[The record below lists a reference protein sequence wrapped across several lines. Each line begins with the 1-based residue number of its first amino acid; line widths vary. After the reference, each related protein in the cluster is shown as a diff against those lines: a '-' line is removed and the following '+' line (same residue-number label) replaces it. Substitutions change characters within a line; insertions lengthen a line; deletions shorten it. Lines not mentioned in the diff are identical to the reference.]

1 MTKLFWLQ
9 AGACGG
15 DSMALLNTEL
25 PNLPKLFSEMGIE
38 LLWHPSFCADPA
50 ADQRRLIQSLLDESI
65 PLDILCLEGFAV
77 CGPEGSGLFDTL
89 EGKPKKD
96 LILALASKARY
107 VVAAGTCASFGG
119 LGTGGDAEGA
129 GLQFVKQRPG
139 GLLGA
144 GYVSREG
151 LPVINL
157 PGCPVHPSILAD
169 TLLALTRGDRLP
181 LDEFQQPADWYG
193 TYVHQGCIRNE
204 YHEYRVEEHEFGGR
218 GCLFFFLGCRGPL
231 TRAPCNKILWN
242 RRSSKTNAG
251 MPCVGCT
258 SPGFPQDQAFFRT
271 RTIVG
276 VPIELPDGV
285 DRAHYLAY
293 KGIAATAAPK
303 RLKDRST
310 PL

>member
-1 MTKLFWLQ
+1 MVNLFWMQ

-15 DSMALLNTEL
+15 DSMALLDAEL
-25 PNLPKLFSEMGIE
+25 PNFAKLFGEMGIN
-38 LLWHPSFCADPA
+38 LLWHPSFSIDPA
-50 ADQRRLIQSLLDESI
+50 VDHRRRIQALLDESLR
-65 PLDILCLEGFAV
+65 LDILCLEGFAIG
-77 CGPEGSGLFDTL
+77 GPEGSGMFDTF
-89 EGKPKKD
+89 EGQPKKD
-96 LILALASKARY
+96 LIIALASKAQH
-107 VVAAGTCASFGG
+107 VVAAGTCACFGG
-119 LGTGGDAEGA
+119 VGNPGGTEAA
-129 GLQFVKQRPG
+129 GLQFVKEARG

-144 GYVSREG
+144 DFVSKSG
-151 LPVINL
+151 HPVINL

-169 TLLALTRGDRLP
+169 TLVALARGDKLT
-181 LDEFQQPADWYG
+181 LDELHQPLDWYG
-193 TYVHQGCIRNE
+193 AYVHQGCIRNE

-242 RRSSKTNAG
+242 RRNSKTNAG

-258 SPGFPQDQAFFRT
+258 SPGFPQDSAFFRT